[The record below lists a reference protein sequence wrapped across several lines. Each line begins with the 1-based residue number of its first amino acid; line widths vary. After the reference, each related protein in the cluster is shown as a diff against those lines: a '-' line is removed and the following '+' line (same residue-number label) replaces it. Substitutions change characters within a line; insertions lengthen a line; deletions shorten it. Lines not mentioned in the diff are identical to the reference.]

1 MIDEIIEEEN
11 ESWAQS
17 EKKIQKII
25 NDQLQFE
32 RDIEIKLVFRS
43 GKTKTNGAPNKKKT
57 IVAKFLN
64 FKDKQEVLSKYKA
77 PKLWINGILIPVN
90 FFQRAKKLREEGK
103 FTMVV
108 YDSLIVRDRR
118 PSFENAEQ

>member
-1 MIDEIIEEEN
+1 MIDEIIEEKN

-32 RDIEIKLVFRS
+32 RDIEIKLVYRS

-57 IVAKFLN
+57 IVAKL
-64 FKDKQEVLSKYKA
+64 
-77 PKLWINGILIPVN
+77 
-90 FFQRAKKLREEGK
+90 
-103 FTMVV
+103 
-108 YDSLIVRDRR
+108 
-118 PSFENAEQ
+118 